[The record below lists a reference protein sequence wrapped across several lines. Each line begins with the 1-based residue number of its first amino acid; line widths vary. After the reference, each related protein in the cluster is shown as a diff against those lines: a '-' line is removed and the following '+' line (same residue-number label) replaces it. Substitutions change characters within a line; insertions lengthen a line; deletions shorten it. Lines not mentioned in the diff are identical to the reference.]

1 MDYKNALMDA
11 AQFAHDTVWGNWKR
25 WILLAIWTIIFPLLG
40 GYVMDI
46 FRGSTVPLEC
56 NDWVRRFIDGI
67 KYLVAG
73 LIYSIPVIIV
83 LVITFIPVFMEF
95 ISQITSETAELNFE
109 AFLPLLMPVIGGVI
123 VAIILGII
131 VTLLFTIGIIR
142 MARMNRFLEVFNFR
156 EIIKTIGKIGWGTY
170 IIALIIIYVIS
181 FILGMLINLVMEA
194 PYIGFIIA
202 LFLWPLLTIFESR
215 YFTRLYEESGE

>member
-1 MDYKNALMDA
+1 MDYKNALLDA
-11 AQFAHDTVWGNWKR
+11 AQFTHDTVWGYWKR
-25 WILLAIWTIIFPLLG
+25 WFILAVWTIIFPLLG

-46 FRGSTVPLEC
+46 FRGNSVPPDC

-95 ISQITSETAELNFE
+95 INQLTSETAELNFD

-142 MARMNRFLEVFNFR
+142 MARTNRFLEAFNFR
-156 EIIKTIGKIGWGTY
+156 EILKTIGKIGWGTY

-181 FILGMLINLVMEA
+181 FILGMLINLIIEA
-194 PYIGFIIA
+194 PYIGIIIA
-202 LFLWPLLTIFESR
+202 LFLWPLVTIFESR
-215 YFTRLYEESGE
+215 YFTLLYEESGE